1 MDMKVTKI
9 SYQPQINKTSYT
21 QRVKHFFTR
30 NPHGIKIK
38 VLLEDVFDSTI
49 NRSGWF
55 GYLRA
60 SRDLPNYVS
69 GPEEDYSFTNSN
81 NIIKFSAKDEKILN
95 SLDGRDFIDYRMKLI
110 KERKYTIKKE
120 EY

>member
-9 SYQPQINKTSYT
+9 SYQPQSNKVSCM

-38 VLLEDVFDSTI
+38 VLLEDVFDGTI

-55 GYLRA
+55 GYTCFCFR
-60 SRDLPNYVS
+60 YS
-69 GPEEDYSFTNSN
+69 GKRSSS
-81 NIIKFSAKDEKILN
+81 KSLN
-95 SLDGRDFIDYRMKLI
+95 
-110 KERKYTIKKE
+110 T
-120 EY
+120 

>member
-1 MDMKVTKI
+1 MKVTKI
-9 SYQPQINKTSYT
+9 SYQPQINKKSCT
-21 QRVKHFFTR
+21 QRIKHFFTR

-60 SRDLPNYVS
+60 SRDLPNCVS
-69 GPEEDYSFTNSN
+69 GPEEDYSYADGGF
-81 NIIKFSAKDEKILN
+81 IKFSPQDEQVLKNLKG
-95 SLDGRDFIDYRMKLI
+95 DMYFEYRSKLI
-110 KERKYTIKKE
+110 DENKFSVVKEKL
-120 EY
+120 